1 MKGSTGVLL
10 IAIGLIAL
18 YIVLSDRYACFVQFI
33 DCLTGND
40 YNTPEGYTRSIHPA
54 TTVPPSIVGPT
65 RNGAT
70 GGASIWDLLR
80 GVAR

>member
-33 DCLTGND
+33 D
-40 YNTPEGYTRSIHPA
+40 TPEGYTRSIHPA